1 MTGRKQFHTSET
13 TKYAHV
19 TFFFNGGIEKA
30 NEGEDRK
37 LIDSID
43 VQDFSSV
50 PQMRAKEITQEVIN
64 AVKSGQKSVLKME
77 AHPEE
82 ADALYLVTR
91 DPMNARQSTE
101 HFIRK

>member
-1 MTGRKQFHTSET
+1 MKKTTDWTGF
-13 TKYAHV
+13 V
-19 TFFFNGGIEKA
+19 
-30 NEGEDRK
+30 D
-37 LIDSID
+37 
-43 VQDFSSV
+43 
-50 PQMRAKEITQEVIN
+50 IN